1 MSNFAN
7 LLSIVNADA
16 LANVYKEAAVSKA
29 EVTLAKS
36 FISRI
41 SDQYGEGLDEV
52 MGTLALAGLVQ
63 FLGNNDAIEAGI
75 SRTIARGGVS
85 IAIDKAKELLF
96 SDQMKAIFE
105 DDVLTDNL
113 SVDDII
119 NRVNAY
125 HAEKAAE
132 RSCYSLRFN
141 NQKSGMQM
149 QTIDLSL
156 APKVKGK
163 LSVVGAD
170 KRTYN
175 QIDALR
181 KDFIKFNKQQC
192 NITARSWPRLLTDG
206 TVPTP
211 DLSKVAET
219 IVKFNNQRTKLSV
232 NVLDLNKKITDKMLA
247 FNEQGTDEAVANIVE
262 KAAAPDAAAAAAADA
277 APTTDA
283 AAAADVPFET
293 TELKFPVTKD
303 QVKNADGTY
312 YCPRCKASV
321 KKTALQIY
329 TPKKLPEGAVIPE
342 EVATWGGSVL
352 CGTCR
357 DKIKVDHD
365 KALADINERT
375 QTYNTMSKQADEN
388 MAKALELEES
398 TKATAARLKELEA
411 IEKAMKGNTPP
422 SIADEAKTLRFNTQ
436 QVKSQIQTLIADA
449 EAYTKKAEEAMPS
462 KADTAPASTVP
473 AEKIEAE
480 VKVTPAPVVET
491 KMADKIAE
499 AITKTNTRVK
509 GGRKGRGRK

>member
-16 LANVYKEAAVSKA
+16 LANVYKEAVVSKA

-262 KAAAPDAAAAAAADA
+262 KADVPAVP
-277 APTTDA
+277 APTTS
-283 AAAADVPFET
+283 DVPFDET
-293 TELKFPVTKD
+293 PELKFPVTKD

-321 KKTALQIY
+321 KKNALQIY

-342 EVATWGGSVL
+342 EVAMWGGSVL

-365 KALADINERT
+365 KAFADINERT

-462 KADTAPASTVP
+462 KAATVPAATVP
-473 AEKIEAE
+473 AEKTEAE
-480 VKVTPAPVVET
+480 VKVTPAPAPVVET

-499 AITKTNTRVK
+499 AITGATSKTNTRVK

>member
-247 FNEQGTDEAVANIVE
+247 FNEQGTDIVE
-262 KAAAPDAAAAAAADA
+262 KADADVAADVADA
-277 APTTDA
+277 AP
-283 AAAADVPFET
+283 AAADVPFDGPYTET

-375 QTYNTMSKQADEN
+375 QTYNTMSRQADEN

-462 KADTAPASTVP
+462 KAATVV
-473 AEKIEAE
+473 EKTESE

-499 AITKTNTRVK
+499 AITGATHKTNTRVK

>member
-41 SDQYGEGLDEV
+41 SDQYEEGLDEV

-96 SDQMKAIFE
+96 SDQMKAIFK

-247 FNEQGTDEAVANIVE
+247 FNEQGTDVVEEAAVVE
-262 KAAAPDAAAAAAADA
+262 KAAVP
-277 APTTDA
+277 APTT
-283 AAAADVPFET
+283 ADVPFDVPYTET

-321 KKTALQIY
+321 KKNALQIY
-329 TPKKLPEGAVIPE
+329 APKKLPEGAVIPE

-398 TKATAARLKELEA
+398 TKATAARLKELES

-422 SIADEAKTLRFNTQ
+422 SIAEEVKTLRFNTQ

-462 KADTAPASTVP
+462 KAATVP
-473 AEKIEAE
+473 APT
-480 VKVTPAPVVET
+480 VVDSAPVVET

-499 AITKTNTRVK
+499 AITGATPKTNTRVK

>member
-141 NQKSGMQM
+141 NQKSGIQM

-247 FNEQGTDEAVANIVE
+247 FNEQGTDIVE
-262 KAAAPDAAAAAAADA
+262 KADADVAADVADA
-277 APTTDA
+277 AP
-283 AAAADVPFET
+283 AAADVPFDGPYTET

-375 QTYNTMSKQADEN
+375 QTYNTMSRQADEN

-462 KADTAPASTVP
+462 KAATVV
-473 AEKIEAE
+473 EKTESE

-499 AITKTNTRVK
+499 AITGATHKTNTRVK

>member
-163 LSVVGAD
+163 LSVIGAD

-262 KAAAPDAAAAAAADA
+262 EAAAADA
-277 APTTDA
+277 APA
-283 AAAADVPFET
+283 SDVPFDGPYT
-293 TELKFPVTKD
+293 GPAELKFPVTKD

-375 QTYNTMSKQADEN
+375 QTYNTMSRQADEN

-462 KADTAPASTVP
+462 KAATVP
-473 AEKIEAE
+473 AAEKTEADNAE

-499 AITKTNTRVK
+499 AITGATHKTNTRVK

>member
-16 LANVYKEAAVSKA
+16 LANVYKEAVVSKA

-262 KAAAPDAAAAAAADA
+262 KADVPAVP
-277 APTTDA
+277 APTTD
-283 AAAADVPFET
+283 VPFDET
-293 TELKFPVTKD
+293 PELKFPVTKD

-321 KKTALQIY
+321 KKNALQIY

-342 EVATWGGSVL
+342 EVAMWGGSVL

-462 KADTAPASTVP
+462 KAATVPAATVP
-473 AEKIEAE
+473 AEKTEAE

-499 AITKTNTRVK
+499 AITGATSKTNTRVK